1 MNSQPNAKKN
11 RFMRNRKG
19 KTMPNTEDIFQLA
32 QKTAVQVTAS
42 PDRWQRFLFTAAH
55 NYRTTYLNQLLI
67 HAQRPDATAC
77 APMSYWNEQT
87 HRKVMWGSK
96 SILVL
101 QRHEGRAVVKPMFS
115 MSDTLLLGEKT
126 AAPWEVTQENRK
138 AVLQILTDG
147 DPRVFL
153 IEQAT
158 QNAAEQVERVR
169 RVTERSVQGSALA
182 WAKPE
187 QQLAFMHD
195 LAVQSAVYMAFLR
208 LGLPVESASF
218 PAFEQVA
225 QLDTY
230 PISLCLGGYLQTMA
244 EPLLQEIGQAV
255 LQQNR
260 ARDSVAKQAE
270 PMHTISEPKE
280 NPDSRKEADRND
292 VHELQRISGAQPEPA
307 EHAGSQIEPLRQD
320 AAGISR
326 TERTNPVR
334 PHDAG
339 GHAAA
344 ELPQDGAGRA
354 ANGGQDPARAD
365 AENADAQPQDK
376 PAGLDAAVQQP
387 ETAGGG
393 SRPADAVRDLTESA
407 PIAESEPSPSAFSLP
422 EFPAELLPQL
432 LKTETSSR
440 AANADYLAFYQKSP
454 LSIDRLRF
462 VRDSYKD
469 IFTELLLDGDTRVGF
484 HRQEDGLLVWQG
496 AYMTRSAET
505 LLPWRAVA
513 NALND
518 LIGQHELTAALD
530 VKALPQENAQLS
542 FALPEDAPRGEEETL
557 LADDELRSE
566 EKQERAIPR
575 AMENAPIRDDGSHI
589 TDEEV
594 NLAVADGSGFEKGKL
609 RIYRHFTE
617 KRGNN
622 AEFLK
627 KEYGCGG
634 RTWYYQNGGHGW
646 VGHSPAGLTLTM
658 TCADG
663 RFERKL
669 KWKETAQR
677 ITYLLEMQRYLTPEE
692 EKEYPVWL
700 AQQQEKQPPRAVV
713 VPEIKPVCAEGS
725 VVYLENGQR
734 FTVENIGK
742 FDVHLRDVNF
752 PLISRAVSREQL
764 QPLLDA
770 EPRNG
775 GMVLPEVP
783 QIDRDSDQLKQAL
796 SYIEDYLR
804 DEFEITEPDFSD
816 LTQIDL
822 GYTTTEDEQHTIQ
835 VCADLERCTIS
846 KLVDN
851 TLYAQETFA
860 SLKAMNRDL
869 LSSLEFD
876 SLMEVDINEIE
887 EREPTESSFVA
898 EVMADVE
905 RLSAAAEPAEYDL
918 TNYLAPYKPSV
929 PKGAKEKFAA
939 NVAAIQTLKAVEQR
953 GTPATEAEQDILA
966 GYLGWGGLSDAFD
979 PGKDNW
985 HTEYEQLKAL
995 LTEDEYTAAR
1005 ESTLT
1010 AFYTPPA
1017 VIHAMYRALERI
1029 GCVGGNVLEPS
1040 MGVGAF
1046 FGHRH
1051 SKFDTHNAKLYGV
1064 ELDSVSGRIAKQL
1077 YQKARIQIAGYE
1089 KADLPDSFFDLAI
1102 GNVPFGQYQV
1112 SDRRY
1117 DKLHFQI
1124 HDYFL
1129 AKTVDKLRVGG
1140 VMAFITTS
1148 GTLDKKSEEV
1158 RRYLAARC
1166 DLIGAVRLPNTTF
1179 KTNAGTE
1186 VTSDILF
1193 LQKRGTVL
1201 EQDVP
1206 WIHVGQTA
1214 DGIPLNQYF
1223 IDHPEKICG
1232 EMQMVSGP
1240 YGQRATCAARE
1251 NGLSLE
1257 VQLDAALAD
1266 LQAEYS
1272 LEEPQDYAQ
1281 EESGIL
1287 DADPNVRNF
1296 SYTVKDDVVYYR
1308 ENSKMRVVQAGAT
1321 ALARIRALVPLRDT
1335 CRELIDVQLENYPDE
1350 YIQNLQVRLN
1360 AQYDA
1365 YSQKY
1370 GRINSRGTASA
1381 FREDSGYFL
1390 LCSLEDLDDEGNFK
1404 GKTDMFT
1411 KRTIRPAQAVEHVDI
1426 ADEALALSLTEV
1438 GRVDLGYMS
1447 NLTGKPQ
1454 EKIIEDLSGIIF
1466 RDPLEKAADGSD
1478 IYYAADEYLS
1488 GNVRQKLAAAKVAAQ
1503 SDPALQVN
1511 VDALQQVQPK
1521 DLEASEISVRLGATW
1536 IPTEDVQDFLTELL
1550 DAPYL
1555 TRRMVKV
1562 NFAAVTGEWSI
1573 SNKRFGDSNIKATV
1587 TYGTNRANAYTI
1599 AESALNLRTI
1609 QIRDKVREA
1618 DGSVTYV
1625 LNKEATQAAQE
1636 KQRLICEQFQDWIF
1650 KEPTRRQRL
1659 VSMYNTKFN
1668 CLRPREYDGS
1678 HLHFPGMNPEI
1689 TLRPHQRN
1697 AIAHVLYGNNVL
1709 LAHEVGAGKTFEMVA
1724 SAMEKKRLGLCSK
1737 TLIVVP
1743 NHLTEQMAA
1752 EALLLYPNAEILV
1765 ARKTDFEK
1773 ANRKKFCAR
1782 IATGNF
1788 DIIVIGHSQFEK
1800 IPLSFE
1806 RQQMYLQKQ
1815 IDDVVEQTARLKAA
1829 RAENFTIKQME
1840 RMKKQLQ
1847 RKLDKL
1853 NDQSRKDDV
1862 VTFEQL
1868 GVDSLM
1874 VDEAHYFKN
1883 AMITTK
1889 MRNVAGISQTE
1900 SQKSSDMLM
1909 KCMYLDE
1916 VTGGHGIVFATGT
1929 PISNSMTEMYVMMR
1943 YLQRGLLEQEGL
1955 LNFDSWAST
1964 FGESVSV
1971 IELAPEGYT

>member
-1 MNSQPNAKKN
+1 M
-11 RFMRNRKG
+11 
-19 KTMPNTEDIFQLA
+19 
-32 QKTAVQVTAS
+32 
-42 PDRWQRFLFTAAH
+42 
-55 NYRTTYLNQLLI
+55 
-67 HAQRPDATAC
+67 
-77 APMSYWNEQT
+77 
-87 HRKVMWGSK
+87 
-96 SILVL
+96 
-101 QRHEGRAVVKPMFS
+101 
-115 MSDTLLLGEKT
+115 
-126 AAPWEVTQENRK
+126 
-138 AVLQILTDG
+138 
-147 DPRVFL
+147 
-153 IEQAT
+153 
-158 QNAAEQVERVR
+158 
-169 RVTERSVQGSALA
+169 
-182 WAKPE
+182 
-187 QQLAFMHD
+187 
-195 LAVQSAVYMAFLR
+195 
-208 LGLPVESASF
+208 
-218 PAFEQVA
+218 
-225 QLDTY
+225 
-230 PISLCLGGYLQTMA
+230 
-244 EPLLQEIGQAV
+244 
-255 LQQNR
+255 
-260 ARDSVAKQAE
+260 
-270 PMHTISEPKE
+270 
-280 NPDSRKEADRND
+280 
-292 VHELQRISGAQPEPA
+292 
-307 EHAGSQIEPLRQD
+307 
-320 AAGISR
+320 
-326 TERTNPVR
+326 
-334 PHDAG
+334 
-339 GHAAA
+339 
-344 ELPQDGAGRA
+344 
-354 ANGGQDPARAD
+354 
-365 AENADAQPQDK
+365 
-376 PAGLDAAVQQP
+376 QQP

-393 SRPADAVRDLTESA
+393 SRLADAVRDLTESA

-432 LKTETSSR
+432 LKTESSSR

-496 AYMTRSAET
+496 AYLTRSAET

-518 LIGQHELTAALD
+518 LIGRHELTAALD
-530 VKALPQENAQLS
+530 VKALPQENTQLS

-617 KRGNN
+617 KRGDN

-713 VPEIKPVCAEGS
+713 VPEIKPVCAEGN
-725 VVYLENGQR
+725 VVYLENGQP

-742 FDVHLRDVNF
+742 FDVHLRDENF

-783 QIDRDSDQLKQAL
+783 PIDRDSDQMKQAL
-796 SYIEDYLR
+796 SYIADYLR
-804 DEFEITEPDFSD
+804 NEFDITDADFSD

-876 SLMEVDINEIE
+876 SLMEVDSSEIE
-887 EREPTESSFVA
+887 EREPAESPFVI

-905 RLSAAAEPAEYDL
+905 HLSAAAEPAEYDL
-918 TNYLAPYKPSV
+918 TNYLAPYEPTV

-953 GTPATEAEQDILA
+953 GTPATEAEQDVLA
-966 GYLGWGGLSDAFD
+966 GYLGWGGLADAFD

-985 HTEYEQLKAL
+985 HTEYEQLKTL

-1017 VIHAMYRALERI
+1017 VIYAMYRALERI

-1077 YQKARIQIAGYE
+1077 YQKVRIQIAGYE

-1140 VMAFITTS
+1140 IMAFITTS

-1240 YGQRATCAARE
+1240 YGLRATCAPIE

-1257 VQLDAALAD
+1257 AQLDAALAD

-1281 EESGIL
+1281 EESGTL

-1296 SYTVKDDVVYYR
+1296 SYTVRDDVVYYR

-1335 CRELIDVQLENYPDE
+1335 CRELIDAQLENYPDE

-1411 KRTIRPAQAVEHVDI
+1411 KRTIRPAQAVEHVDT

-1438 GRVDLGYMS
+1438 GRVDLSYMS

-1503 SDPALQVN
+1503 SDPTLQVN
-1511 VDALQQVQPK
+1511 VDALQ
-1521 DLEASEISVRLGATW
+1521 
-1536 IPTEDVQDFLTELL
+1536 
-1550 DAPYL
+1550 
-1555 TRRMVKV
+1555 
-1562 NFAAVTGEWSI
+1562 
-1573 SNKRFGDSNIKATV
+1573 
-1587 TYGTNRANAYTI
+1587 
-1599 AESALNLRTI
+1599 
-1609 QIRDKVREA
+1609 
-1618 DGSVTYV
+1618 
-1625 LNKEATQAAQE
+1625 
-1636 KQRLICEQFQDWIF
+1636 
-1650 KEPTRRQRL
+1650 
-1659 VSMYNTKFN
+1659 
-1668 CLRPREYDGS
+1668 
-1678 HLHFPGMNPEI
+1678 
-1689 TLRPHQRN
+1689 
-1697 AIAHVLYGNNVL
+1697 
-1709 LAHEVGAGKTFEMVA
+1709 
-1724 SAMEKKRLGLCSK
+1724 
-1737 TLIVVP
+1737 
-1743 NHLTEQMAA
+1743 
-1752 EALLLYPNAEILV
+1752 
-1765 ARKTDFEK
+1765 
-1773 ANRKKFCAR
+1773 
-1782 IATGNF
+1782 
-1788 DIIVIGHSQFEK
+1788 
-1800 IPLSFE
+1800 
-1806 RQQMYLQKQ
+1806 
-1815 IDDVVEQTARLKAA
+1815 
-1829 RAENFTIKQME
+1829 
-1840 RMKKQLQ
+1840 
-1847 RKLDKL
+1847 
-1853 NDQSRKDDV
+1853 
-1862 VTFEQL
+1862 
-1868 GVDSLM
+1868 
-1874 VDEAHYFKN
+1874 
-1883 AMITTK
+1883 
-1889 MRNVAGISQTE
+1889 
-1900 SQKSSDMLM
+1900 
-1909 KCMYLDE
+1909 
-1916 VTGGHGIVFATGT
+1916 
-1929 PISNSMTEMYVMMR
+1929 
-1943 YLQRGLLEQEGL
+1943 
-1955 LNFDSWAST
+1955 
-1964 FGESVSV
+1964 
-1971 IELAPEGYT
+1971 